1 MFRRSV
7 IAGMLVVAVV
17 LAVPALA
24 QEAPQEKPKEAVG
37 DDPISGTWDGT
48 TLMGTQEMTFFMNL
62 RVDKETVSGEIGNY
76 EGSTPV
82 SGTWV
87 DGKLTL
93 NFSYVNGEPV
103 VMTAK
108 LKDGQ
113 LAGDL
118 DMNAGQFLA
127 TWTAKK
133 KA

>member
-1 MFRRSV
+1 
-7 IAGMLVVAVV
+7 
-17 LAVPALA
+17 
-24 QEAPQEKPKEAVG
+24 
-37 DDPISGTWDGT
+37 
-48 TLMGTQEMTFFMNL
+48 MGTQEMTFFMNL